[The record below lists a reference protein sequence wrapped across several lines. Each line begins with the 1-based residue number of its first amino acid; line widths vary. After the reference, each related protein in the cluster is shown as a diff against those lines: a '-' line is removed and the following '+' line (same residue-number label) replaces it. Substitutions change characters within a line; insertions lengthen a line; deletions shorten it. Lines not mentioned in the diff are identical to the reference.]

1 MELRHLR
8 YFVAVAEEGSLTVAA
23 ERRLHT
29 AQPSLSRQMRDLE
42 YEVGAQLM
50 VRSARGIELTAAGR
64 VFLDHARLALA
75 QVEAARE
82 AARRAAEPA
91 KPSFALGF
99 LTGQEM
105 DWLPEAM
112 RILHDELPNMEVT
125 VSSQYSPQLADAL
138 TRGKLD
144 VAFMR
149 PEAQTPDLAYRLV
162 MKEPLVAVLPSDHR
176 LAACDVIDPRDIVGE
191 TFISVSNTAPALRIV
206 IDDYLERS
214 NLGIR
219 PDHEVDNLAMAMS
232 LIAST
237 RGVALLPAYAQ
248 NFMPWSVL
256 SRPIKG
262 NAPTIDL
269 VVGYN
274 KANTS
279 RTLKLFLSRLD
290 ELIARVSKKLGDHA
304 DGSEGEPGRAG
315 QSNK

>member
-50 VRSARGIELTAAGR
+50 VRSALGIELTAAGR
-64 VFLDHARLALA
+64 VFLDHARLALG
-75 QVEAARE
+75 QVEAARS

-112 RILHDELPNMEVT
+112 RIVRDELPNMEVT
-125 VSSQYSPQLADAL
+125 VASQYSPQLADAL
-138 TRGKLD
+138 KRGKLD

-149 PEAQTPDLAYRLV
+149 PEAQAPELVYRLV
-162 MKEPLVAVLPSDHR
+162 TKEPLVAVLPSDHR
-176 LAACDVIDPRDIVGE
+176 LAARDAIDPHDIAGE
-191 TFISVSNTAPALRIV
+191 TFVSVSDTAPALRV
-206 IDDYLERS
+206 IINDYLERS
-214 NLGIR
+214 NLDIR
-219 PDHEVDNLAMAMS
+219 PGHEADNLAMAMS

-248 NFMPWSVL
+248 NFMPWSVT

-279 RTLKLFLSRLD
+279 RTLTLFLSRLD
-290 ELIARVSKKLGDHA
+290 ELIARVSKKLGAHS
-304 DGSEGEPGRAG
+304 DGNVGDAR
-315 QSNK
+315 